1 VGSTVSIGRPALV
14 RHPSV
19 RARRRAVHEA
29 LLAAGTAEPEVVSN
43 YELTQGSLAER
54 RFLSLAIAA
63 NHNEIVS
70 DRWPCESAGLGDIPG
85 TLFRDG
91 ESAVVCSPDGVLSL
105 VSLSWGWLRVQVAS
119 DDRAAASAMC
129 GAFRAQFPASY
140 LNSTE
145 GKVPI
150 TFWTLGK
157 FGPESRLRKIESAQW
172 DGIEH
177 NYTAAVRTELADLM
191 SWDEPKRDGQLI
203 LWQGEPGTGKS
214 WALRALASEWS
225 KWAEFHYITDPDAF
239 FVKDPSY
246 MIGVLLSDSYDVIDE
261 PTGDVYSE
269 GDPQGKWR
277 VLILEDTGELLA
289 ANAKESYGQGLSRL
303 LNVVDG
309 MIGQGLRVLA
319 LVTTNDELG
328 TLHPAVSRPGRCA
341 SQLEFGPLSADEASA
356 FLGETVETGGT
367 LAELYAR
374 KAEGE
379 AALPEQV
386 VSMSAAAAQDVGV
399 QIAKVAAKHQDEAS
413 GYGETAWNP
422 DTKTVLYVC
431 GDWTDP
437 DPIKDDMLAIDGV
450 DNFEHEAEALPDGWW
465 DAQVVYP
472 ENPAKWVTERA
483 GNAGV
488 TDELFAEVLALAA
501 EPIVLEDLT
510 PPEPVQETVPSA
522 ESLIASLGDLPG
534 VGAGTMDTDAL
545 RAALATLEA
554 AHLSTTQGV
563 MALVASAV
571 QERGSA
577 QGDILASAAIEALR
591 QFALRPE
598 TAAAPI
604 TVNVPEQNVRV
615 EPAQITVHVPEQTAP
630 QVDVHVAAAEA
641 PVVNFT
647 VPEQAAPS
655 VVVNVPE
662 TVVNVP
668 PAQVEVHTHTAEV
681 KPRQVR
687 IQFDPVTG
695 EKVYVQEDIDD

>member
-1 VGSTVSIGRPALV
+1 MGSTVSIGRKAPV

-19 RARRRAVHEA
+19 RARRRAAHEA
-29 LLAAGTAEPEVVSN
+29 LIASGTAAPEIVSN
-43 YELTQGSLAER
+43 YELTQGTLAER
-54 RFLSLAIAA
+54 KFLSLAIAA
-63 NHNEIVS
+63 NHDEIVS
-70 DRWPCESAGLGDIPG
+70 DRWPCESAGLGDITG

-105 VSLSWGWLRVQVAS
+105 VSLSWGWLRIQVAS

-129 GAFRAQFPASY
+129 GAFRMQYPASY
-140 LNSTE
+140 LNSSE
-145 GKVPI
+145 GQVPI

-157 FGPESRLRKIESAQW
+157 HGPESRLRKIESAQW

-191 SWDEPKRDGQLI
+191 SWNEPKRDGQLI

-214 WALRALASEWS
+214 WALRALASAWS
-225 KWAEFHYITDPDAF
+225 NWAEFHYITDPDAF

-341 SQLEFGPLSADEASA
+341 SQLEFGPLSADEASV

-374 KAEGE
+374 KAEGQE
-379 AALPEQV
+379 ALVEMTASGEIITIPG
-386 VSMSAAAAQDVGV
+386 APGWGV
-399 QIAKVAAKHQDEAS
+399 RKEDLDRVIKMVDDAKAEDEAI
-413 GYGETAWNP
+413 E
-422 DTKTVLYVC
+422 
-431 GDWTDP
+431 
-437 DPIKDDMLAIDGV
+437 
-450 DNFEHEAEALPDGWW
+450 
-465 DAQVVYP
+465 
-472 ENPAKWVTERA
+472 A

-488 TDELFAEVLALAA
+488 TDELFAEVLALAS

-510 PPEPVQETVPSA
+510 PPEPVQDVVPSA
-522 ESLIASLGDLPG
+522 ESLIASLGELPTMR
-534 VGAGTMDTDAL
+534 AGTMDTDAL
-545 RAALATLEA
+545 RAALETLQA
-554 AHLSTTQGV
+554 AHASTTQGV

-615 EPAQITVHVPEQTAP
+615 EPAQVTVHMPEQAAP

-647 VPEQAAPS
+647 APEQAAPS
-655 VVVNVPE
+655 IVVNVPE

-668 PAQVEVHTHTAEV
+668 PAQVEVHTHTAEQ
-681 KPRQVR
+681 KARQVR